1 MRFTAGLRRS
11 VRGAAACAAVVG
23 AIVATITASVRADDI
38 DVRSGQSEM
47 TTKNITVRSVKDGE
61 VYYTT
66 AGAGRETHKP
76 IGEVLR
82 LELTGETQ
90 FNAAEK
96 AFAEARSTKD
106 EAAARQKFG
115 DAVSGYSSTLG
126 STTKTWLRDYI
137 AARMQV
143 AGPRSGRFDAAL
155 AGWKAVAEKD
165 PAAAMKAKPSTEGID
180 PKSQYLANAAKDLQ
194 ASAAAAQGKPELRRA
209 YLDLLLDV
217 QTAMGDTEGAIKT
230 AEAKVQL
237 SGTPAEMAE
246 LLLRQAENDVAN
258 KRYDAAAERLGRADL
273 SALPDATRGDAT
285 FLLAECRAA
294 KLQPTAPPDQW
305 KDVAIDYMRVV
316 AGYPTSTS
324 AAAALLKV
332 AEIHETL
339 KDPDTALKVYQQ
351 VAKEYGNSPAAQT
364 AKQSIERLGK
374 QARG

>member
-1 MRFTAGLRRS
+1 
-11 VRGAAACAAVVG
+11 
-23 AIVATITASVRADDI
+23 
-38 DVRSGQSEM
+38 
-47 TTKNITVRSVKDGE
+47 
-61 VYYTT
+61 
-66 AGAGRETHKP
+66 
-76 IGEVLR
+76 
-82 LELTGETQ
+82 
-90 FNAAEK
+90 
-96 AFAEARSTKD
+96 
-106 EAAARQKFG
+106 
-115 DAVSGYSSTLG
+115 
-126 STTKTWLRDYI
+126 
-137 AARMQV
+137 MQV

-165 PAAAMKAKPSTEGID
+165 PAAAMKAKPSIEGID

-230 AEAKVQL
+230 AEMKVQL

-285 FLLAECRAA
+285 FLLVECRAA

-316 AGYPTSTS
+316 AGYPTSGS
-324 AAAALLKV
+324 AATALLKV

-339 KDPDTALKVYQQ
+339 KDPETALKVYQQ
-351 VAKEYGNSPAAQT
+351 VAKEYGSTPAGQT

>member
-1 MRFTAGLRRS
+1 VACAAL
-11 VRGAAACAAVVG
+11 VGAAAG
-23 AIVATITASVRADDI
+23 VAVRADDI
-38 DVRSGQSEM
+38 EVRSGQSEM
-47 TTKNITVRSVKDGE
+47 VTKNITVRSVKDGE

-66 AGAGRETHKP
+66 AGGARETHRP
-76 IGEVLR
+76 VGEVIR
-82 LELTGETQ
+82 LDLTGEAQ

-96 AFAEARSTKD
+96 AFAEARGLKD
-106 EAAARQKFG
+106 EAAAKQKFA
-115 DAVSGYSSTLG
+115 DAVGGYTSTLG
-126 STTKTWLRDYI
+126 STNKPWLRDFI

-155 AGWKAVAEKD
+155 AGWKAIAEKD
-165 PAAAMKAKPSTEGID
+165 PAAAMKSKPSTDGID

-194 ASAAAAQGKPELRRA
+194 SSAAAAQGKPEVRRA
-209 YLDLLLDV
+209 YLDLLMDV

-258 KRYDAAAERLGRADL
+258 KRFDAAAERLGRADL
-273 SALPDATRGDAT
+273 AALPDATRGDAT
-285 FLLAECRAA
+285 FLMAECRAA
-294 KLQPTAPPDQW
+294 KLQPTAAPDQW

-316 AGYPTSTS
+316 AGYPTSGS

-339 KDPDTALKVYQQ
+339 KDPETALKVYQQ
-351 VAKEYGNSPAAQT
+351 VAKEHANTPAAQA

-374 QARG
+374 TARG